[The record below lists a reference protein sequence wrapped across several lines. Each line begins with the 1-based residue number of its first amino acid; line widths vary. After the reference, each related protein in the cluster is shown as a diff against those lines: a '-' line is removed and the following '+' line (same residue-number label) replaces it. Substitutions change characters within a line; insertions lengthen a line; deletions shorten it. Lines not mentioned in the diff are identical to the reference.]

1 MVAVHPT
8 LYDRRHLQ
16 LHRQAV
22 RATRLLSVCIAQLF
36 GVGGFYSF
44 LKLTTTFR
52 KQLVAPIDNLSSSSQ
67 QRFWKSLLYYQQY
80 YAGGEEKS
88 FRQGVRPREPLTVF
102 IDKPTELF
110 STRQLGSYC
119 AQLQGSA
126 VLPKA
131 QEDEE
136 PRIDQAETVSAPSVL
151 ATPPISSEAPGG
163 KA

>member
-1 MVAVHPT
+1 
-8 LYDRRHLQ
+8 
-16 LHRQAV
+16 
-22 RATRLLSVCIAQLF
+22 VCIAQLV
-36 GVGGFYSF
+36 GVGGFSKCC
-44 LKLTTTFR
+44 LSSQPTFR

-88 FRQGVRPREPLTVF
+88 FGQGVRPREPLTVF

-151 ATPPISSEAPGG
+151 ATPPTSSEAPGG